1 MSRQRALALLA
12 LVVVLFGASWP
23 IMKVGLADATP
34 LWFAFGRATVM
45 ASCVFAF
52 IALTERIAIPEAHD
66 WPLVVSVGLGQ
77 MAVFFAFSHVGLQH
91 LPAGRGVVIAYSTP
105 LWVIPMSW
113 LLLSEKLGARDVI
126 GCALGVAGLVALLAP
141 DIAAFGSSAGLV
153 GGLWLIGAAFGWALA
168 IVHSRRGGWRGSALQ
183 LLPWQM
189 GLAAGCLLLAAVLLE
204 PGGSIAPTHA
214 SALALLALGVGIGP
228 VGAWGASAIS
238 RALPAPVSAVGFLAT
253 PLIGVVIST
262 LWLREPLGWE
272 IVTGGTLMLA
282 GLALAATRPWRR
294 PPRPKIDGRG
304 GGASP

>member
-12 LVVVLFGASWP
+12 LVVTLFGASWP

-52 IALTERIAIPEAHD
+52 IAFTERVRLPARSD
-66 WPLVVSVGLGQ
+66 WPLVVSIGLGQ
-77 MAVFFAFSHVGLQH
+77 MAVFFAFSHIGLEH

-113 LLLSEKLGARDVI
+113 LVLNEKLGARDVI
-126 GCALGVAGLVALLAP
+126 GCALGVGGLVALLAP
-141 DIAAFGSSAGLV
+141 DIAAFGSGTGVV

-189 GLAAGCLLLAAVLLE
+189 GLAACCLLVAALALE
-204 PGGSIAPTHA
+204 PAGRIAP
-214 SALALLALGVGIGP
+214 SRPSLLALLALGVLIGP

-253 PLIGVVIST
+253 PLIGVVVST

-282 GLALAATRPWRR
+282 GLALAATRPKR
-294 PPRPKIDGRG
+294 
-304 GGASP
+304 